1 MDSKQ
6 MIEVLKQIPLFVELN
21 KHNLELL
28 SRIIV
33 VRNYAKG
40 DIIVNQGDN
49 GIGFYIIATGHV
61 EVYRQKEETR
71 LKLSELQGGDFFG
84 EMALFEDSPRTATV
98 IATEPT
104 TCYVITSWHFKGAI
118 ESNPGIAAQ
127 MLTVLAKRYSKAAAE
142 FL

>member
-1 MDSKQ
+1 MDNKQ
-6 MIEVLKQIPLFVELN
+6 TVEVLKQVPLFVELN
-21 KHNLELL
+21 KQNLDLI

-49 GIGFYIIATGHV
+49 GIGFYIIASGQV
-61 EVYRQKEETR
+61 EVYRQKDDTR
-71 LKLSELQGGDFFG
+71 LKLSELKGGDFFG

-118 ESNPGIAAQ
+118 DSNPTIAAQ
-127 MLTVLAKRYSKAAAE
+127 MLMVLARRYSKAAAE